1 MTRNNRS
8 FVSIVALLTLFFWF
22 YWYRYYHTTTA
33 TSAQTKTKYDAI
45 IVLGGGL
52 DQDGTPHPFVQE
64 RIRTAARYSSDTQ
77 YYILSSR
84 GTPHKAPPRDGNNY
98 PLDESVVGARA
109 LRSLLPNQSG
119 NTLLLDTW
127 SYDTI
132 GNAWFALINFI
143 EPLRLTNCLV
153 VTSQFHMPRASSIFE
168 HVFSLATATIPV
180 NVDFVASSDVG
191 LDPQTLTLRQ
201 RREASSLQQWSA
213 TKRQVTSKQK
223 LAHFIFVEHGAY
235 KTNPT
240 TTLPNKIGTLE
251 ELVKNSY

>member
-1 MTRNNRS
+1 MLTHNNRYLGPLQY
-8 FVSIVALLTLFFWF
+8 IALLTFFFWF
-22 YWYRYYHTTTA
+22 YWYRYYST
-33 TSAQTKTKYDAI
+33 QTQTKYDAI

-52 DQDGTPHPFVQE
+52 DQDGTPHPFVLE
-64 RIRTAARYSSDTQ
+64 RIRTAARHSSDTQ

-98 PLDESVVGARA
+98 PLDESVVSART
-109 LRSLLPNQSG
+109 LHSLLPNQSG

-153 VTSQFHMPRASSIFE
+153 VTSQFHMPRSKNIFE
-168 HVFSLATATIPV
+168 HVFSLATITV
-180 NVDFVASSDVG
+180 NVHFEASSDVS
-191 LDPQTLTLRQ
+191 LDPQTLALRQ

-213 TKRQVTSKQK
+213 TRRQVTSKQK
-223 LAHFIFVEHGAY
+223 LAHFMFVEHGAY
-235 KTNPT
+235 SGQSAMLATKKSNK
-240 TTLPNKIGTLE
+240 NKIGPLK
-251 ELVKNSY
+251 ELVTNSY